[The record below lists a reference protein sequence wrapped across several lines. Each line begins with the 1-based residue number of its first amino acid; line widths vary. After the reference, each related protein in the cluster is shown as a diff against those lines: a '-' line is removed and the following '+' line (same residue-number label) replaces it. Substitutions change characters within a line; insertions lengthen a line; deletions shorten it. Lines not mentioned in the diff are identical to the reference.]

1 MNFIKKIILILMIL
15 IFSFSWSQKN
25 NYKYK
30 KYLNYKNKNIYIKNN
45 IFLIK
50 INKLNGNIDKIIFLK
65 YKDNKLNKKL
75 TNKLNINIFKKKN
88 NIYKKKIFF
97 KKKKIYVNKKYIKI
111 LWEKKKHNIKYTKS
125 IFLKKNSYKF
135 YIHLKIQ
142 NNSSNKHSYKIYN
155 KLINN
160 ENIKNNFNNISF
172 LNKKN
177 IFKKY
182 FIENIEN
189 NKIFKDNLKWMS
201 ASEKYFT
208 TTLVVPNTLDKYNN
222 IYIKKKNNNNIVYK
236 YINNLKIKS
245 KNTKIIKYKL
255 WIGPN
260 LIEYLNKIGKKVDLN
275 RDYGKLWFFSKPIL
289 KSINYINKIVNNW
302 GYTIIVITIIFK
314 IITYPLNKLQL
325 LTLEKIKN
333 IQPKIKKIKEKYKNN
348 KYKLNK
354 KILNLYKK
362 YNINPIIGFI
372 IVIIQIPIF
381 ISIYNVISYSVEFKN
396 SKFLFWIEDLSS
408 YDKYYLLPLI
418 MGISMILLQKKN
430 NLEKNINI
438 FFIPFIF
445 TILSLYFPSGVL
457 LYYITNNLLTF
468 IQQNIFS

>member
-1 MNFIKKIILILMIL
+1 MNFIKKIILTL
-15 IFSFSWSQKN
+15 IIIMFSSSWAQKY

-30 KYLNYKNKNIYIKNN
+30 KHLNYQNKYIYIKNN

-50 INKLNGNIDKIIFLK
+50 INQINGNINKILFLK
-65 YKDNKLNKKL
+65 YKNNKLNKNL
-75 TNKLNINIFKKKN
+75 TNKLNINILKEENNTKKKN
-88 NIYKKKIFF
+88 IFLD
-97 KKKKIYVNKKYIKI
+97 KKKIYINKKYIKI
-111 LWEKKKHNIKYTKS
+111 LWEKKKNKIKYIKS
-125 IFLKKNSYKF
+125 IFLNKNSYKL
-135 YIHLKIQ
+135 YINLKIK
-142 NNSSNKHSYKIYN
+142 NNSGKKIFYKIYN

-160 ENIKNNFNNISF
+160 ENTKNNFNNISF

-182 FIENIEN
+182 FIENIKN

-201 ASEKYFT
+201 ISEKYFT
-208 TTLVVPNTLDKYNN
+208 TTLVIPNNLNKYNK
-222 IYIKKKNNNNIVYK
+222 IYIKKKNNNIIYK
-236 YINNLKIKS
+236 YINNFNIKP
-245 KNTKIIKYKL
+245 KKKKIINYKL

-260 LIEYLNKIGKKVDLN
+260 LIEYLNKIEKKVDLN

-289 KSINYINKIVNNW
+289 ILMNYINKIVNNW
-302 GYTIIVITIIFK
+302 GYTIIIVTIIFK

-325 LTLEKIKN
+325 LTLDKIKN
-333 IQPKIKKIKEKYKNN
+333 IQPKIKKIKKKYKNN

-396 SKFLFWIEDLSS
+396 SKFLFWIKDLSS
-408 YDKYYLLPLI
+408 YDKYYLFPLI

-430 NLEKNINI
+430 NFEKNTNI
-438 FFIPFIF
+438 FFIPLIF

-457 LYYITNNLLTF
+457 LYYITNNFLTF
-468 IQQNIFS
+468 IQQNIFN